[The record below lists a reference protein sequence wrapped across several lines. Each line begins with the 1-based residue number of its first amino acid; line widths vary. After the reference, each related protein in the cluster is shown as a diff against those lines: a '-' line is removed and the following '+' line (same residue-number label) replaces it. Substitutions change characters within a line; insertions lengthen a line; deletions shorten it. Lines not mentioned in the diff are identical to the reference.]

1 MIRDEKMRPV
11 VLLAA
16 VTALCLVGDSMLYVA
31 LPVHWEEFGL
41 TSLWQ
46 AGVLLSVNRLVR
58 LPLNPAVSRLY
69 RRISARSSAR
79 SGMLLAAAL
88 AAATTAGY
96 GLAGSFAAL
105 IVLRALWGLAW
116 TFLRLG
122 AYFTVLT
129 TADDSSQ
136 GRAMGMYN
144 GLMRTGSLFGMLLG
158 GVLAD
163 TWGTGLTCAF
173 FASVSVLAVP
183 LIWFAV
189 PRNAKGMAEEAYS
202 LFSHWKVLSV
212 LLIGTAVAF
221 VYQGMLISTL
231 SYLVKIR
238 IPAGLDLGWA
248 LVGAA
253 SLGGVLQA
261 VRWSWEPFLAPF
273 SPGGA
278 EEDFHRFLP
287 DRRGALCFPSGR
299 YGPAAVAPAA
309 PPAAGDGDGAHHGR
323 RRGGGRYGG
332 AVRRE
337 DQSHHRLLRTHRRGR
352 GGGTGGGVRAE
363 SVQQSLG
370 VVPAGV
376 APSPPRRGGLFLRFP
391 ERLSFLLAK
400 WRKMA
405 YTLIS

>member
-1 MIRDEKMRPV
+1 MIRDERMRPV

-46 AGVLLSVNRLVR
+46 AGGLLSVNRLVR

-69 RRISARSSAR
+69 RRISAR

-189 PRNAKGMAEEAYS
+189 PRNTKGMAEEAAAGEDGYS

-273 SPGGA
+273 FGWLSDHPRAGRKKTFIISSLIGA
-278 EEDFHRFLP
+278 ALFAFLP
-287 DRRGALCFPSGR
+287 ADMGLLPWLLLLLLLQVTATALTTAGDAVAADTAVRSGAKIKVITAYSVLTDVGAAA
-299 YGPAAVAPAA
+299 GPAAAFALNQYSSPWASCRLA
-309 PPAAGDGDGAHHGR
+309 SLLLLLAAAGYFFVS
-323 RRGGGRYGG
+323 RRG
-332 AVRRE
+332 
-337 DQSHHRLLRTHRRGR
+337 
-352 GGGTGGGVRAE
+352 
-363 SVQQSLG
+363 
-370 VVPAGV
+370 
-376 APSPPRRGGLFLRFP
+376 
-391 ERLSFLLAK
+391 
-400 WRKMA
+400 
-405 YTLIS
+405 

>member
-1 MIRDEKMRPV
+1 MIRDERMRPV

-46 AGVLLSVNRLVR
+46 AGALLSVNRLVR

-69 RRISARSSAR
+69 RRISAR

-189 PRNAKGMAEEAYS
+189 PRNAKGMAEEAAAGEDCYS

-273 SPGGA
+273 FGWLSDHPRAGRKKTFIISSLIGA
-278 EEDFHRFLP
+278 ALFAFLP
-287 DRRGALCFPSGR
+287 ADMGLLPWLLLLLLLQVTATALTTAGDAVAADTAVRSGAKIKVITAYSVLTDVGAAA
-299 YGPAAVAPAA
+299 GPAAAFALNQYSSPWASCRLA
-309 PPAAGDGDGAHHGR
+309 SLLLLLAAAGYFFVS
-323 RRGGGRYGG
+323 RRG
-332 AVRRE
+332 
-337 DQSHHRLLRTHRRGR
+337 
-352 GGGTGGGVRAE
+352 
-363 SVQQSLG
+363 
-370 VVPAGV
+370 
-376 APSPPRRGGLFLRFP
+376 
-391 ERLSFLLAK
+391 
-400 WRKMA
+400 
-405 YTLIS
+405 

>member
-1 MIRDEKMRPV
+1 MIRDERMRPV

-46 AGVLLSVNRLVR
+46 AGALLSVNRLVR

-69 RRISARSSAR
+69 RRISAR

-189 PRNAKGMAEEAYS
+189 PRNAKGMAEEAAAGEDGYS

-273 SPGGA
+273 FGWLSDHPRAGRKKTFIVSSLIGA
-278 EEDFHRFLP
+278 ALFAFLP
-287 DRRGALCFPSGR
+287 ADMGLLPWLLLLLLLQVTATALTTAGDAVAADTAVRSGAKIKVITAYSVLTDVGAAA
-299 YGPAAVAPAA
+299 GPAAAFALNQYSSSWA
-309 PPAAGDGDGAHHGR
+309 SCRLASLLLLLAAAGYFFVS
-323 RRGGGRYGG
+323 RRG
-332 AVRRE
+332 
-337 DQSHHRLLRTHRRGR
+337 
-352 GGGTGGGVRAE
+352 
-363 SVQQSLG
+363 
-370 VVPAGV
+370 
-376 APSPPRRGGLFLRFP
+376 
-391 ERLSFLLAK
+391 
-400 WRKMA
+400 
-405 YTLIS
+405 

>member
-1 MIRDEKMRPV
+1 MIRDERMRPV

-46 AGVLLSVNRLVR
+46 AGALLSVNRLVR

-69 RRISARSSAR
+69 RRISARS
-79 SGMLLAAAL
+79 GMLLAAVL

-189 PRNAKGMAEEAYS
+189 PRNAKGMAEEAAAGEDGYS

-273 SPGGA
+273 FGWLSDHPRAGRKKTFIISSLIGA
-278 EEDFHRFLP
+278 ALFAFLP
-287 DRRGALCFPSGR
+287 ADMGLLPWLLLLLLLQVTATALTTAGDAVAADTAVRSGAKIKVITAYSVLTDVGAAA
-299 YGPAAVAPAA
+299 GPAAAFALNQYSSPWASCRLA
-309 PPAAGDGDGAHHGR
+309 SLLLLLAAAGYFFVS
-323 RRGGGRYGG
+323 RRG
-332 AVRRE
+332 
-337 DQSHHRLLRTHRRGR
+337 
-352 GGGTGGGVRAE
+352 
-363 SVQQSLG
+363 
-370 VVPAGV
+370 
-376 APSPPRRGGLFLRFP
+376 
-391 ERLSFLLAK
+391 
-400 WRKMA
+400 
-405 YTLIS
+405 

>member
-1 MIRDEKMRPV
+1 MIRDERMRPV

-69 RRISARSSAR
+69 RRISAR

-163 TWGTGLTCAF
+163 TWGAGLTCAF

-189 PRNAKGMAEEAYS
+189 PRNAKGMAEEAAAGEDGYS

-273 SPGGA
+273 FGWLSDHPRAGRKKTFIVSSLIGA
-278 EEDFHRFLP
+278 ALFAFLP
-287 DRRGALCFPSGR
+287 ADMGLLPWLLLLLLLQVTATALTTAGDAVAADTAVRSGAKIKVITAYSVLTDVGAAA
-299 YGPAAVAPAA
+299 GPAAAFALNQYSSPWASCRLA
-309 PPAAGDGDGAHHGR
+309 SLLLLLAAAGYFFVS
-323 RRGGGRYGG
+323 RRG
-332 AVRRE
+332 
-337 DQSHHRLLRTHRRGR
+337 
-352 GGGTGGGVRAE
+352 
-363 SVQQSLG
+363 
-370 VVPAGV
+370 
-376 APSPPRRGGLFLRFP
+376 
-391 ERLSFLLAK
+391 
-400 WRKMA
+400 
-405 YTLIS
+405 

>member
-1 MIRDEKMRPV
+1 MIRDERMRPV

-69 RRISARSSAR
+69 RRISAR

-189 PRNAKGMAEEAYS
+189 PRNTKGMAEEAAAGEDGYS

-273 SPGGA
+273 FGWLSDHPRAGRKKTFIVSSLIGA
-278 EEDFHRFLP
+278 ALFAFLP
-287 DRRGALCFPSGR
+287 ADMGLLPWLLLLLLLQVTATALTTAGDAVAADTAVRSGAKIKVITAYSVLTDVGAAA
-299 YGPAAVAPAA
+299 GPAAAFALNQYSSPWASCRLGSLLLLLA
-309 PPAAGDGDGAHHGR
+309 AAGYFFVS
-323 RRGGGRYGG
+323 RRG
-332 AVRRE
+332 
-337 DQSHHRLLRTHRRGR
+337 
-352 GGGTGGGVRAE
+352 
-363 SVQQSLG
+363 
-370 VVPAGV
+370 
-376 APSPPRRGGLFLRFP
+376 
-391 ERLSFLLAK
+391 
-400 WRKMA
+400 
-405 YTLIS
+405 

>member
-1 MIRDEKMRPV
+1 MIRDERMRPV

-69 RRISARSSAR
+69 RRISARS
-79 SGMLLAAAL
+79 GMLLAAVL

-158 GVLAD
+158 GVLVD
-163 TWGTGLTCAF
+163 TWGTGLTCVF

-189 PRNAKGMAEEAYS
+189 PRNTKGMAEEAAAGEDGYS

-273 SPGGA
+273 FGWLSDHPRAGRKKTFIISSLIGA
-278 EEDFHRFLP
+278 ALFAFLP
-287 DRRGALCFPSGR
+287 ADMGLLPWLLLLLLLQVTATALTTAGDAVAADTAVRSGAKIKVITAYSVLTDVGAAA
-299 YGPAAVAPAA
+299 GPAAAFALNQYSSPWASCRLA
-309 PPAAGDGDGAHHGR
+309 SLLLLLAAAGYFFVS
-323 RRGGGRYGG
+323 RRG
-332 AVRRE
+332 
-337 DQSHHRLLRTHRRGR
+337 
-352 GGGTGGGVRAE
+352 
-363 SVQQSLG
+363 
-370 VVPAGV
+370 
-376 APSPPRRGGLFLRFP
+376 
-391 ERLSFLLAK
+391 
-400 WRKMA
+400 
-405 YTLIS
+405 

>member
-1 MIRDEKMRPV
+1 MIRDERMRPV

-69 RRISARSSAR
+69 RRISARN
-79 SGMLLAAAL
+79 GMLLAAAL

-189 PRNAKGMAEEAYS
+189 PRNAKGMAEEAAAGEDGYS

-273 SPGGA
+273 FGWLSDHPRAGRKKTFIVSSLIGA
-278 EEDFHRFLP
+278 ALFAFLP
-287 DRRGALCFPSGR
+287 ADMGLLPWLLLLLLLQVTATALTTAGDAVAADTAVRSGAKIKVITAYSVLTDVGAAA
-299 YGPAAVAPAA
+299 GPAAAFALNQYSSPWASCRLA
-309 PPAAGDGDGAHHGR
+309 SLLLLLAAAGYFFVS
-323 RRGGGRYGG
+323 RRG
-332 AVRRE
+332 
-337 DQSHHRLLRTHRRGR
+337 
-352 GGGTGGGVRAE
+352 
-363 SVQQSLG
+363 
-370 VVPAGV
+370 
-376 APSPPRRGGLFLRFP
+376 
-391 ERLSFLLAK
+391 
-400 WRKMA
+400 
-405 YTLIS
+405 

>member
-1 MIRDEKMRPV
+1 MRPV

-69 RRISARSSAR
+69 RRISAR

-189 PRNAKGMAEEAYS
+189 PRNTKGMAEEAAAGEDGYS

-273 SPGGA
+273 FGWLSDHPRAGRKKTFIISSLIGA
-278 EEDFHRFLP
+278 ALFAFLP
-287 DRRGALCFPSGR
+287 ADMGLLPWLLLLLLLQVTATALTTAGDAVAADTAVRSGAKIKVITAYSVLTDVGAAA
-299 YGPAAVAPAA
+299 GPAAAFALNQYSSPWASCRLA
-309 PPAAGDGDGAHHGR
+309 SLLLLLAAAGYFFVS
-323 RRGGGRYGG
+323 RRG
-332 AVRRE
+332 
-337 DQSHHRLLRTHRRGR
+337 
-352 GGGTGGGVRAE
+352 
-363 SVQQSLG
+363 
-370 VVPAGV
+370 
-376 APSPPRRGGLFLRFP
+376 
-391 ERLSFLLAK
+391 
-400 WRKMA
+400 
-405 YTLIS
+405 

>member
-1 MIRDEKMRPV
+1 MIRDERMRPV

-31 LPVHWEEFGL
+31 LPVHWEEFCL

-46 AGVLLSVNRLVR
+46 AGALLSVNRLVR

-69 RRISARSSAR
+69 RRISARS
-79 SGMLLAAAL
+79 GMLLAAAL

-96 GLAGSFAAL
+96 GLAGNFAAL

-189 PRNAKGMAEEAYS
+189 PRNAKGMAEEAAAGEDGYS

-273 SPGGA
+273 FGWLSDHPRAGRKKTFIISSLIGA
-278 EEDFHRFLP
+278 ALFAFLP
-287 DRRGALCFPSGR
+287 ADMGLLPWLLLLLLLQVTATALTTAGDAVAADTAVRSGAKIKVITAYSVLTDVGAAA
-299 YGPAAVAPAA
+299 GPAAAFALNQYSSPWASCRLA
-309 PPAAGDGDGAHHGR
+309 SLLLLLAAAGYFFVS
-323 RRGGGRYGG
+323 RRG
-332 AVRRE
+332 
-337 DQSHHRLLRTHRRGR
+337 
-352 GGGTGGGVRAE
+352 
-363 SVQQSLG
+363 
-370 VVPAGV
+370 
-376 APSPPRRGGLFLRFP
+376 
-391 ERLSFLLAK
+391 
-400 WRKMA
+400 
-405 YTLIS
+405 

>member
-1 MIRDEKMRPV
+1 MIRDERMRPV

-69 RRISARSSAR
+69 RRISARS
-79 SGMLLAAAL
+79 GMLLAAAL

-96 GLAGSFAAL
+96 SLAGSFAAL
-105 IVLRALWGLAW
+105 IVLRVLWGLAW

-189 PRNAKGMAEEAYS
+189 PRNAKGMAEEAAAEEDGYS

-273 SPGGA
+273 FGWLSDHPRAGRKKTFIVSSLIGA
-278 EEDFHRFLP
+278 ALFAFLP
-287 DRRGALCFPSGR
+287 ADMGLLPWLLLLLLLQVTAMALTTAGDAVAADTAVRSGAKIKVITAYSVLTDVGAAA
-299 YGPAAVAPAA
+299 GPAAAFALNQYSSPWASCRLA
-309 PPAAGDGDGAHHGR
+309 SLLLLLAAAGYFFVF
-323 RRGGGRYGG
+323 RRG
-332 AVRRE
+332 
-337 DQSHHRLLRTHRRGR
+337 
-352 GGGTGGGVRAE
+352 
-363 SVQQSLG
+363 
-370 VVPAGV
+370 
-376 APSPPRRGGLFLRFP
+376 
-391 ERLSFLLAK
+391 
-400 WRKMA
+400 
-405 YTLIS
+405 

>member
-1 MIRDEKMRPV
+1 MIRDERMRPV

-69 RRISARSSAR
+69 RRISAR

-189 PRNAKGMAEEAYS
+189 PRNTKGMAEEAAAGEDGYS

-273 SPGGA
+273 FGWLSDHPRAGRKKTFIISSLIGA
-278 EEDFHRFLP
+278 ALFAFLP
-287 DRRGALCFPSGR
+287 ADMGLLPWLLLLLLLQVTATALTTAGDAVAADTAVRSGAKIKVITAYSVLTDVGAAA
-299 YGPAAVAPAA
+299 GPAAAFALNQYSSPWASCRLA
-309 PPAAGDGDGAHHGR
+309 SLLLLLAAAGYFFVS
-323 RRGGGRYGG
+323 RRG
-332 AVRRE
+332 
-337 DQSHHRLLRTHRRGR
+337 
-352 GGGTGGGVRAE
+352 
-363 SVQQSLG
+363 
-370 VVPAGV
+370 
-376 APSPPRRGGLFLRFP
+376 
-391 ERLSFLLAK
+391 
-400 WRKMA
+400 
-405 YTLIS
+405 

>member
-1 MIRDEKMRPV
+1 MIRDERMRPV

-31 LPVHWEEFGL
+31 LPVYWEEFGL

-46 AGVLLSVNRLVR
+46 AGALLSVNRLVR

-69 RRISARSSAR
+69 RRISAR

-189 PRNAKGMAEEAYS
+189 PRNAKGMAEEAAAGEDGYS

-273 SPGGA
+273 FGWLSDHPRAGRKKTFIVSSLIGA
-278 EEDFHRFLP
+278 ALFAFLP
-287 DRRGALCFPSGR
+287 ADMGLLPWLLLLLLLQVTATALTTAGDAVAADTAVRSGAKIKVITAYSVLTDVGAAA
-299 YGPAAVAPAA
+299 GPAAAFALNQYSSPWASCRLA
-309 PPAAGDGDGAHHGR
+309 SLLLLLAAAGYFFVS
-323 RRGGGRYGG
+323 RRG
-332 AVRRE
+332 
-337 DQSHHRLLRTHRRGR
+337 
-352 GGGTGGGVRAE
+352 
-363 SVQQSLG
+363 
-370 VVPAGV
+370 
-376 APSPPRRGGLFLRFP
+376 
-391 ERLSFLLAK
+391 
-400 WRKMA
+400 
-405 YTLIS
+405 

>member
-1 MIRDEKMRPV
+1 MIRDERMRPV

-46 AGVLLSVNRLVR
+46 AGALLSVNRLVR

-69 RRISARSSAR
+69 RRISAR

-189 PRNAKGMAEEAYS
+189 PRNAKGMAEEAASGEDGYS

-273 SPGGA
+273 FGWLSDHPRAGRKKTFIVSSLIGA
-278 EEDFHRFLP
+278 ALFAFLP
-287 DRRGALCFPSGR
+287 ADMGLLPWLLLLLLLQVTATALTTAGDAVAADTAVRSGAKIKVITAYSVLTDVGAAA
-299 YGPAAVAPAA
+299 GPAAAFALNQYSSPWASCRLA
-309 PPAAGDGDGAHHGR
+309 SLLLLLAAAGYFFVS
-323 RRGGGRYGG
+323 RRG
-332 AVRRE
+332 
-337 DQSHHRLLRTHRRGR
+337 
-352 GGGTGGGVRAE
+352 
-363 SVQQSLG
+363 
-370 VVPAGV
+370 
-376 APSPPRRGGLFLRFP
+376 
-391 ERLSFLLAK
+391 
-400 WRKMA
+400 
-405 YTLIS
+405 

>member
-1 MIRDEKMRPV
+1 MIRDERMRPV

-69 RRISARSSAR
+69 RRISARS
-79 SGMLLAAAL
+79 GMLLAAVL

-189 PRNAKGMAEEAYS
+189 PRNAKGMAEEAAAGEDGYS

-273 SPGGA
+273 FGWLSDHPRAGRKKTFIISSLIGA
-278 EEDFHRFLP
+278 ALFAFLP
-287 DRRGALCFPSGR
+287 ADMGLLPWLLLLLLLQVTATALTTAGDAVAADTAVRSGAKIKVITAYSVLTDVGAAA
-299 YGPAAVAPAA
+299 GPAAAFALNQYSSPWASCRLA
-309 PPAAGDGDGAHHGR
+309 SLLLLLAAAGYFFVS
-323 RRGGGRYGG
+323 RRG
-332 AVRRE
+332 
-337 DQSHHRLLRTHRRGR
+337 
-352 GGGTGGGVRAE
+352 
-363 SVQQSLG
+363 
-370 VVPAGV
+370 
-376 APSPPRRGGLFLRFP
+376 
-391 ERLSFLLAK
+391 
-400 WRKMA
+400 
-405 YTLIS
+405 

>member
-1 MIRDEKMRPV
+1 MIRDERMRPV

-46 AGVLLSVNRLVR
+46 AGALLSVNRLVR

-69 RRISARSSAR
+69 RRISARS
-79 SGMLLAAAL
+79 GMLLAAAL
-88 AAATTAGY
+88 AAATTVGY

-189 PRNAKGMAEEAYS
+189 PRNAKGMAEEAAAGEDGYS

-273 SPGGA
+273 FGWLSDHPRAGRKKTFIISSLIGA
-278 EEDFHRFLP
+278 ALFAFLP
-287 DRRGALCFPSGR
+287 ADMGLLPWLLLLLLLQVTATALTTAGDAVAADTAVRSGAKIKVITAYSVLTDVGAAA
-299 YGPAAVAPAA
+299 GPAAAFALNQYSSPWASCRLA
-309 PPAAGDGDGAHHGR
+309 SLLLLFAAAGYFFVS
-323 RRGGGRYGG
+323 RRG
-332 AVRRE
+332 
-337 DQSHHRLLRTHRRGR
+337 
-352 GGGTGGGVRAE
+352 
-363 SVQQSLG
+363 
-370 VVPAGV
+370 
-376 APSPPRRGGLFLRFP
+376 
-391 ERLSFLLAK
+391 
-400 WRKMA
+400 
-405 YTLIS
+405 

>member
-1 MIRDEKMRPV
+1 MIRDERMRPV

-46 AGVLLSVNRLVR
+46 AGALLSVNRLVR

-69 RRISARSSAR
+69 RRISAR

-189 PRNAKGMAEEAYS
+189 PRNTKGMAEEAAAGEDGYS

-273 SPGGA
+273 FGWLSDHPRAGRKKTFIISSLIGA
-278 EEDFHRFLP
+278 ALFAFLP
-287 DRRGALCFPSGR
+287 ADMGLLPWLLLLLLLQVTATALTTAGDAVAADTAVRSGAKIKVITAYSVLTDVGAAA
-299 YGPAAVAPAA
+299 GPAAAFALNQYSSPWASCRLA
-309 PPAAGDGDGAHHGR
+309 SLLLLLAAAGYFFVS
-323 RRGGGRYGG
+323 RRG
-332 AVRRE
+332 
-337 DQSHHRLLRTHRRGR
+337 
-352 GGGTGGGVRAE
+352 
-363 SVQQSLG
+363 
-370 VVPAGV
+370 
-376 APSPPRRGGLFLRFP
+376 
-391 ERLSFLLAK
+391 
-400 WRKMA
+400 
-405 YTLIS
+405 

>member
-1 MIRDEKMRPV
+1 MIREERMRPV

-69 RRISARSSAR
+69 RRISAR

-183 LIWFAV
+183 LIWSAV
-189 PRNAKGMAEEAYS
+189 PRNAKGMAEEAAAGEDGYS

-238 IPAGLDLGWA
+238 IPVGLDLGWA

-273 SPGGA
+273 FGWLSDHPRAGRKKTFIVSSLIGA
-278 EEDFHRFLP
+278 ALFAFLP
-287 DRRGALCFPSGR
+287 ADMGLLPWLLLLLLLQVTATALTTAGDAVAADTAVRSGAKIKVITAYSVLTDVGAAA
-299 YGPAAVAPAA
+299 GPAAAFALNQYSSPWASCRLA
-309 PPAAGDGDGAHHGR
+309 SLLLLLAAAGYFFVS
-323 RRGGGRYGG
+323 RRG
-332 AVRRE
+332 
-337 DQSHHRLLRTHRRGR
+337 
-352 GGGTGGGVRAE
+352 
-363 SVQQSLG
+363 
-370 VVPAGV
+370 
-376 APSPPRRGGLFLRFP
+376 
-391 ERLSFLLAK
+391 
-400 WRKMA
+400 
-405 YTLIS
+405 

>member
-69 RRISARSSAR
+69 RRISARS
-79 SGMLLAAAL
+79 GMLLAAVL

-189 PRNAKGMAEEAYS
+189 PRNAKGMAEEAAAGEDGYS
-202 LFSHWKVLSV
+202 FFSHWKVLSV

-273 SPGGA
+273 FGWLSDHPRAGRKKTFIVSSLIGA
-278 EEDFHRFLP
+278 ALFAFLP
-287 DRRGALCFPSGR
+287 ADMGLLPWLLLLLLLQVTATALTTAGDAVAADTAVRSGAKIKVITAYSVLTDVGAAA
-299 YGPAAVAPAA
+299 GPAAAFALNQYSSPWASCRLA
-309 PPAAGDGDGAHHGR
+309 SLLLLLAAAGYFFVS
-323 RRGGGRYGG
+323 RRG
-332 AVRRE
+332 
-337 DQSHHRLLRTHRRGR
+337 
-352 GGGTGGGVRAE
+352 
-363 SVQQSLG
+363 
-370 VVPAGV
+370 
-376 APSPPRRGGLFLRFP
+376 
-391 ERLSFLLAK
+391 
-400 WRKMA
+400 
-405 YTLIS
+405 

>member
-31 LPVHWEEFGL
+31 LPVHWAEFGL

-69 RRISARSSAR
+69 RRISARS
-79 SGMLLAAAL
+79 GMLLAAVL

-189 PRNAKGMAEEAYS
+189 PRNAKGMAEEAVAGEDGYS

-212 LLIGTAVAF
+212 LLIGTALAF

-273 SPGGA
+273 FGWLSDHPRAGRKKTFIVSSLIGA
-278 EEDFHRFLP
+278 ALFAFLP
-287 DRRGALCFPSGR
+287 ADMGLLPWLLLLLLLQVTATALTTAGDAVAAFALNQYSSPWASCRLASLLLLLAAAGYFFVSRRG
-299 YGPAAVAPAA
+299 
-309 PPAAGDGDGAHHGR
+309 
-323 RRGGGRYGG
+323 
-332 AVRRE
+332 
-337 DQSHHRLLRTHRRGR
+337 
-352 GGGTGGGVRAE
+352 
-363 SVQQSLG
+363 
-370 VVPAGV
+370 
-376 APSPPRRGGLFLRFP
+376 
-391 ERLSFLLAK
+391 
-400 WRKMA
+400 
-405 YTLIS
+405 

>member
-69 RRISARSSAR
+69 RRISARS
-79 SGMLLAAAL
+79 GMLMAAAL

-189 PRNAKGMAEEAYS
+189 PRNAKGMAEEAAYS
-202 LFSHWKVLSV
+202 LFSHRKVLSV

-273 SPGGA
+273 FGWLSDHPRAGRKKTFIVSSLIGA
-278 EEDFHRFLP
+278 ALFAFLP
-287 DRRGALCFPSGR
+287 ADMGLLPWLLLLLLLQVTATALTTAGDAVAADTAVRSGAKIKVITAYSVLTDVGAAA
-299 YGPAAVAPAA
+299 GPAAAFALNQYSSPWASCRLA
-309 PPAAGDGDGAHHGR
+309 SLLLLLAAAGYFFVS
-323 RRGGGRYGG
+323 RRG
-332 AVRRE
+332 
-337 DQSHHRLLRTHRRGR
+337 
-352 GGGTGGGVRAE
+352 
-363 SVQQSLG
+363 
-370 VVPAGV
+370 
-376 APSPPRRGGLFLRFP
+376 
-391 ERLSFLLAK
+391 
-400 WRKMA
+400 
-405 YTLIS
+405 

>member
-1 MIRDEKMRPV
+1 MIRDERMRPV

-46 AGVLLSVNRLVR
+46 AGALLSVNRLVR

-69 RRISARSSAR
+69 RRISARN
-79 SGMLLAAAL
+79 GMLLAAAL

-189 PRNAKGMAEEAYS
+189 PRNAKGMAEEAAAGEDGYS

-238 IPAGLDLGWA
+238 IPAGLNLGWA

-273 SPGGA
+273 FGWLSDHPRAGRKKTFIVSSLIGA
-278 EEDFHRFLP
+278 ALFAFLP
-287 DRRGALCFPSGR
+287 ADMGLLPWLLLLLLLQVTATALTTAGDAVAADTAVRSGAKIKVITAYSVLTDVGAAA
-299 YGPAAVAPAA
+299 GPAAAFALNQYSSPWASCRLA
-309 PPAAGDGDGAHHGR
+309 SLLLLLAAAGYFFVS
-323 RRGGGRYGG
+323 RRG
-332 AVRRE
+332 
-337 DQSHHRLLRTHRRGR
+337 
-352 GGGTGGGVRAE
+352 
-363 SVQQSLG
+363 
-370 VVPAGV
+370 
-376 APSPPRRGGLFLRFP
+376 
-391 ERLSFLLAK
+391 
-400 WRKMA
+400 
-405 YTLIS
+405 

>member
-1 MIRDEKMRPV
+1 MIRDERMRPV

-69 RRISARSSAR
+69 RRISARS
-79 SGMLLAAAL
+79 GMLLAAAL
-88 AAATTAGY
+88 AAATTVGY

-189 PRNAKGMAEEAYS
+189 PRNAKGMAEEAAAGEDGYS

-273 SPGGA
+273 FGWLSDHPRAGRKKTFIISSLIGA
-278 EEDFHRFLP
+278 ALFAFLP
-287 DRRGALCFPSGR
+287 ADMGLLPWLLLLLLLQVTATALTTAGDAVAADTAVRSGAKIKVITAYSVLTDVGAAA
-299 YGPAAVAPAA
+299 GPAAAFALNQYSSPWASCRLA
-309 PPAAGDGDGAHHGR
+309 SLLLLLAAAGYFFVS
-323 RRGGGRYGG
+323 RRG
-332 AVRRE
+332 
-337 DQSHHRLLRTHRRGR
+337 
-352 GGGTGGGVRAE
+352 
-363 SVQQSLG
+363 
-370 VVPAGV
+370 
-376 APSPPRRGGLFLRFP
+376 
-391 ERLSFLLAK
+391 
-400 WRKMA
+400 
-405 YTLIS
+405 

>member
-1 MIRDEKMRPV
+1 MIRDERMRPV

-46 AGVLLSVNRLVR
+46 AGALLSVNRLVR

-69 RRISARSSAR
+69 RRISARS
-79 SGMLLAAAL
+79 GMLLAAAF

-189 PRNAKGMAEEAYS
+189 PRNTKGMAEEAAVGEDGYS

-273 SPGGA
+273 FGWLSDHPRAGRKKTFIVSSLIGA
-278 EEDFHRFLP
+278 ALFAFLP
-287 DRRGALCFPSGR
+287 ADMGLLPWLLLLLLLQVTATALTTAGDAVAADTAVRSGAKIKVITAYSVLTDVGAAA
-299 YGPAAVAPAA
+299 GPAAAFALNQYSSPWASCRLA
-309 PPAAGDGDGAHHGR
+309 SLLLLLAAAGYFFVS
-323 RRGGGRYGG
+323 RRG
-332 AVRRE
+332 
-337 DQSHHRLLRTHRRGR
+337 
-352 GGGTGGGVRAE
+352 
-363 SVQQSLG
+363 
-370 VVPAGV
+370 
-376 APSPPRRGGLFLRFP
+376 
-391 ERLSFLLAK
+391 
-400 WRKMA
+400 
-405 YTLIS
+405 

>member
-1 MIRDEKMRPV
+1 MIRDERMRPV

-46 AGVLLSVNRLVR
+46 AGALLSVNRLVR

-69 RRISARSSAR
+69 RRISARS
-79 SGMLLAAAL
+79 GMLLAAVL

-189 PRNAKGMAEEAYS
+189 PRNTKGMAEEAAAGEDGYS

-273 SPGGA
+273 FGWLSDHPRAGRKKTFIVSSLIGA
-278 EEDFHRFLP
+278 ALFAFLP
-287 DRRGALCFPSGR
+287 ADMGLLPWLLLLLLLQVTATALTTAGDAVAADTAVRSGAKIKVITAYSVLTDVGAAA
-299 YGPAAVAPAA
+299 GPAAAFALNQYSSPWASCRLA
-309 PPAAGDGDGAHHGR
+309 SLLLLLAAAGYFFVS
-323 RRGGGRYGG
+323 RRG
-332 AVRRE
+332 
-337 DQSHHRLLRTHRRGR
+337 
-352 GGGTGGGVRAE
+352 
-363 SVQQSLG
+363 
-370 VVPAGV
+370 
-376 APSPPRRGGLFLRFP
+376 
-391 ERLSFLLAK
+391 
-400 WRKMA
+400 
-405 YTLIS
+405 

>member
-1 MIRDEKMRPV
+1 MIRDERMRPV

-58 LPLNPAVSRLY
+58 LPLNPVVSRLY
-69 RRISARSSAR
+69 RRISARS
-79 SGMLLAAAL
+79 GMLLAAVL

-183 LIWFAV
+183 LIWSAV
-189 PRNAKGMAEEAYS
+189 PRNAKGMAEEAAAGEDGYS

-273 SPGGA
+273 FGWLSDHPRAGRKKTFIISSLIGA
-278 EEDFHRFLP
+278 ALFAFLP
-287 DRRGALCFPSGR
+287 ADMGLLPWLLLLLLLQVTATALTTAGDAVAADTAVRSGAKIKVITAYSVLTDVGAAA
-299 YGPAAVAPAA
+299 GPAAAFALNQYSSPWASCRLA
-309 PPAAGDGDGAHHGR
+309 SLLLLLAAAGYFFVS
-323 RRGGGRYGG
+323 RRG
-332 AVRRE
+332 
-337 DQSHHRLLRTHRRGR
+337 
-352 GGGTGGGVRAE
+352 
-363 SVQQSLG
+363 
-370 VVPAGV
+370 
-376 APSPPRRGGLFLRFP
+376 
-391 ERLSFLLAK
+391 
-400 WRKMA
+400 
-405 YTLIS
+405 

>member
-1 MIRDEKMRPV
+1 MIRDERMRPV

-69 RRISARSSAR
+69 RRISARS
-79 SGMLLAAAL
+79 GMLLAAAL

-96 GLAGSFAAL
+96 GLAGNFAAL

-189 PRNAKGMAEEAYS
+189 PRNAKGMAEEAAAGEDGYS

-273 SPGGA
+273 FGWLSDHPRAGRKKTFIISSLIGA
-278 EEDFHRFLP
+278 ALFAFLP
-287 DRRGALCFPSGR
+287 ADMGLLPWLLLLLLLQVTATALTTAGDAVAADTAVRSGAKIKVITAYSVLTDVGAAA
-299 YGPAAVAPAA
+299 GPAAAFALNQYSSPWASCRLA
-309 PPAAGDGDGAHHGR
+309 SLLLLLAAAGYFFVS
-323 RRGGGRYGG
+323 RRG
-332 AVRRE
+332 
-337 DQSHHRLLRTHRRGR
+337 
-352 GGGTGGGVRAE
+352 
-363 SVQQSLG
+363 
-370 VVPAGV
+370 
-376 APSPPRRGGLFLRFP
+376 
-391 ERLSFLLAK
+391 
-400 WRKMA
+400 
-405 YTLIS
+405 

>member
-69 RRISARSSAR
+69 RRISARS
-79 SGMLLAAAL
+79 GMLLAAVL

-189 PRNAKGMAEEAYS
+189 PRNAKGMAEEAAAGEDGYF
-202 LFSHWKVLSV
+202 LFSHRKVLSV

-273 SPGGA
+273 FGWLSDHPRAGRKKTFIVSSLIGA
-278 EEDFHRFLP
+278 ALFAFLP
-287 DRRGALCFPSGR
+287 ADMGLLPWLLLLLLLQVTATALTTAGDAVAADTAVRSGAKIKVITAYSVLTDVGAAA
-299 YGPAAVAPAA
+299 GPAAAFALNQYSSPWASCRLA
-309 PPAAGDGDGAHHGR
+309 SLLLLLAAAGYFFVS
-323 RRGGGRYGG
+323 RRG
-332 AVRRE
+332 
-337 DQSHHRLLRTHRRGR
+337 
-352 GGGTGGGVRAE
+352 
-363 SVQQSLG
+363 
-370 VVPAGV
+370 
-376 APSPPRRGGLFLRFP
+376 
-391 ERLSFLLAK
+391 
-400 WRKMA
+400 
-405 YTLIS
+405 

>member
-1 MIRDEKMRPV
+1 MIRDERMRPV

-69 RRISARSSAR
+69 RRISAR

-189 PRNAKGMAEEAYS
+189 PRNAKGMAAEAAAGEDGYS

-273 SPGGA
+273 FGWLSDHPRAGRKKTFIISSLIGA
-278 EEDFHRFLP
+278 ALFAFLP
-287 DRRGALCFPSGR
+287 ADMGLLPWLLLLLLLQVTATALTTAGDAVAADTAVRSGAKIKVITAYSVLTDVGAAA
-299 YGPAAVAPAA
+299 GPAAAFALNQYSSPWASCRLA
-309 PPAAGDGDGAHHGR
+309 SLLLLLAAAGYFFVS
-323 RRGGGRYGG
+323 RRG
-332 AVRRE
+332 
-337 DQSHHRLLRTHRRGR
+337 
-352 GGGTGGGVRAE
+352 
-363 SVQQSLG
+363 
-370 VVPAGV
+370 
-376 APSPPRRGGLFLRFP
+376 
-391 ERLSFLLAK
+391 
-400 WRKMA
+400 
-405 YTLIS
+405 

>member
-1 MIRDEKMRPV
+1 MIRDERMRPV

-69 RRISARSSAR
+69 RRISAR

-189 PRNAKGMAEEAYS
+189 PRNAKGMAEEAAAGEDGYS

-273 SPGGA
+273 FGWLSDHPRAGRKKTFIISSLIGA
-278 EEDFHRFLP
+278 ALFAFLP
-287 DRRGALCFPSGR
+287 ADMGLLPWLLLLLLLQVTATALTTAGDAVAADTAVRSGAKIKVITAYSVLTDVGAAA
-299 YGPAAVAPAA
+299 GPAAAFALNQYSSPWASCRLA
-309 PPAAGDGDGAHHGR
+309 SLLLLLAAAGYFFVS
-323 RRGGGRYGG
+323 RRG
-332 AVRRE
+332 
-337 DQSHHRLLRTHRRGR
+337 
-352 GGGTGGGVRAE
+352 
-363 SVQQSLG
+363 
-370 VVPAGV
+370 
-376 APSPPRRGGLFLRFP
+376 
-391 ERLSFLLAK
+391 
-400 WRKMA
+400 
-405 YTLIS
+405 

>member
-69 RRISARSSAR
+69 RRISAR

-189 PRNAKGMAEEAYS
+189 PRNAKGMAEEAAAGEDGYS
-202 LFSHWKVLSV
+202 LFSHRKVLSV

-273 SPGGA
+273 FGWLSDHPRAGRKKTFIVSSLIGA
-278 EEDFHRFLP
+278 ALFAFLP
-287 DRRGALCFPSGR
+287 ADMGLLPWLLLLLLLQVTATALTTAGDAVAADTAVRSGAKIKVITAYSVLTDVGAAA
-299 YGPAAVAPAA
+299 GPAAAFALNQYSSPWASCRLA
-309 PPAAGDGDGAHHGR
+309 SLLLLLAAAGYFFVS
-323 RRGGGRYGG
+323 RRG
-332 AVRRE
+332 
-337 DQSHHRLLRTHRRGR
+337 
-352 GGGTGGGVRAE
+352 
-363 SVQQSLG
+363 
-370 VVPAGV
+370 
-376 APSPPRRGGLFLRFP
+376 
-391 ERLSFLLAK
+391 
-400 WRKMA
+400 
-405 YTLIS
+405 

>member
-1 MIRDEKMRPV
+1 MIRDERMRPV

-69 RRISARSSAR
+69 RRISARS
-79 SGMLLAAAL
+79 GMLLAAAL

-96 GLAGSFAAL
+96 GLAGNFAAL

-189 PRNAKGMAEEAYS
+189 PRNTKGMAEEAAAGEDGYS

-273 SPGGA
+273 FGWLSDHPRAGRKKTFIVSSLIGA
-278 EEDFHRFLP
+278 ALFAFLP
-287 DRRGALCFPSGR
+287 ADMGLLPWLLLLLLLQVTATALITAGDAVAADTAVRSGAKIKVITAYSVLTDVGAAA
-299 YGPAAVAPAA
+299 GPAAAFALNQYSSPWASCRLA
-309 PPAAGDGDGAHHGR
+309 SLLLLLAAAGYFFVS
-323 RRGGGRYGG
+323 RRG
-332 AVRRE
+332 
-337 DQSHHRLLRTHRRGR
+337 
-352 GGGTGGGVRAE
+352 
-363 SVQQSLG
+363 
-370 VVPAGV
+370 
-376 APSPPRRGGLFLRFP
+376 
-391 ERLSFLLAK
+391 
-400 WRKMA
+400 
-405 YTLIS
+405 

>member
-1 MIRDEKMRPV
+1 MIRDERMRPV

-69 RRISARSSAR
+69 RRISARS
-79 SGMLLAAAL
+79 GMLLAAAL

-105 IVLRALWGLAW
+105 IVLRALWGLSW

-189 PRNAKGMAEEAYS
+189 PRNTKGMAEEAAAEEDGYS

-273 SPGGA
+273 FGWLSDHPRAGRKKTFIISSLIGA
-278 EEDFHRFLP
+278 ALFAFLP
-287 DRRGALCFPSGR
+287 ADMGLLPWLLLLLLLQVTATALTTAGDAVAADTAVRSGAKIKVITAYSVLTDVGAAA
-299 YGPAAVAPAA
+299 GPAAAFALNQYSSPWASCRLA
-309 PPAAGDGDGAHHGR
+309 SLLLLLAAAGYFFVS
-323 RRGGGRYGG
+323 RRG
-332 AVRRE
+332 
-337 DQSHHRLLRTHRRGR
+337 
-352 GGGTGGGVRAE
+352 
-363 SVQQSLG
+363 
-370 VVPAGV
+370 
-376 APSPPRRGGLFLRFP
+376 
-391 ERLSFLLAK
+391 
-400 WRKMA
+400 
-405 YTLIS
+405 

>member
-1 MIRDEKMRPV
+1 MIREERMRPV

-69 RRISARSSAR
+69 RRISAR

-189 PRNAKGMAEEAYS
+189 PRNAKGMAEEAAAGEDGYS

-238 IPAGLDLGWA
+238 IPAGVDLGWA

-273 SPGGA
+273 FGWLSDHPRAGRKKTFIVSSLIGA
-278 EEDFHRFLP
+278 ALFAFLP
-287 DRRGALCFPSGR
+287 ADMGLLPWLLLLLLLQVTATALTTAGDAVAADTAVRSGAKIKVITAYSVLTDVGAAA
-299 YGPAAVAPAA
+299 GPAAAFALNQYSSPWASCRLA
-309 PPAAGDGDGAHHGR
+309 SLLLLLAAAGYFFVS
-323 RRGGGRYGG
+323 RRG
-332 AVRRE
+332 
-337 DQSHHRLLRTHRRGR
+337 
-352 GGGTGGGVRAE
+352 
-363 SVQQSLG
+363 
-370 VVPAGV
+370 
-376 APSPPRRGGLFLRFP
+376 
-391 ERLSFLLAK
+391 
-400 WRKMA
+400 
-405 YTLIS
+405 

>member
-69 RRISARSSAR
+69 RRISARS
-79 SGMLLAAAL
+79 GMLMAAAL

-189 PRNAKGMAEEAYS
+189 PRNAKGMAEEAAAGEDGYS
-202 LFSHWKVLSV
+202 LFSHRKVLSV

-273 SPGGA
+273 FGWLSDHPRAGRKKTFIVSSLIGA
-278 EEDFHRFLP
+278 ALFAFLP
-287 DRRGALCFPSGR
+287 ADMGLLPWLLLLLLLQVTATALTTAGDAVAADTAVRSGAKIKVITAYSVLTDVGAAA
-299 YGPAAVAPAA
+299 GPAAAFALNQYSSPWASCRLA
-309 PPAAGDGDGAHHGR
+309 SLLLLLAAAGYFFVS
-323 RRGGGRYGG
+323 RRG
-332 AVRRE
+332 
-337 DQSHHRLLRTHRRGR
+337 
-352 GGGTGGGVRAE
+352 
-363 SVQQSLG
+363 
-370 VVPAGV
+370 
-376 APSPPRRGGLFLRFP
+376 
-391 ERLSFLLAK
+391 
-400 WRKMA
+400 
-405 YTLIS
+405 

>member
-1 MIRDEKMRPV
+1 MIRDERMRPV

-46 AGVLLSVNRLVR
+46 AGALLSVNRLVR

-69 RRISARSSAR
+69 RRISAR

-189 PRNAKGMAEEAYS
+189 PWNAKGMAEEAAAGEDGYS

-273 SPGGA
+273 FGWLSDHPRAGRKKTFIVSSLIGA
-278 EEDFHRFLP
+278 ALFAFLP
-287 DRRGALCFPSGR
+287 ADMGLLPWLLLLLLLQVTATALTTAGDAVAADTAVRSGAKIKVITAYSVLTDVGAAA
-299 YGPAAVAPAA
+299 GPAAAFALNQYSSPWASCRLA
-309 PPAAGDGDGAHHGR
+309 SLLLLLAAAGYFFVS
-323 RRGGGRYGG
+323 RRG
-332 AVRRE
+332 
-337 DQSHHRLLRTHRRGR
+337 
-352 GGGTGGGVRAE
+352 
-363 SVQQSLG
+363 
-370 VVPAGV
+370 
-376 APSPPRRGGLFLRFP
+376 
-391 ERLSFLLAK
+391 
-400 WRKMA
+400 
-405 YTLIS
+405 

>member
-1 MIRDEKMRPV
+1 MIREERMRPV

-46 AGVLLSVNRLVR
+46 AGALLSVNRLVR

-69 RRISARSSAR
+69 RRISARS
-79 SGMLLAAAL
+79 GMLLAAVL

-189 PRNAKGMAEEAYS
+189 PRNAKGMAEEAAAGEDGYS

-273 SPGGA
+273 FGWLSDHPRAGRKKTFIISSLIGA
-278 EEDFHRFLP
+278 ALFAFLP
-287 DRRGALCFPSGR
+287 ADMGLLPWLLLLLLLQVTATALTTAGDAVAADTAVRSGAKIKVITAYSVLTDVGAAA
-299 YGPAAVAPAA
+299 GPAAAFALNQYSSPWASCRLA
-309 PPAAGDGDGAHHGR
+309 SLLLLLAAAGYFFVS
-323 RRGGGRYGG
+323 RRG
-332 AVRRE
+332 
-337 DQSHHRLLRTHRRGR
+337 
-352 GGGTGGGVRAE
+352 
-363 SVQQSLG
+363 
-370 VVPAGV
+370 
-376 APSPPRRGGLFLRFP
+376 
-391 ERLSFLLAK
+391 
-400 WRKMA
+400 
-405 YTLIS
+405 

>member
-1 MIRDEKMRPV
+1 MIRDERMRPV

-46 AGVLLSVNRLVR
+46 AGALLSVNRLVR

-69 RRISARSSAR
+69 RRISAR

-189 PRNAKGMAEEAYS
+189 PRNAKGMAEEAAAGEDGYS

-273 SPGGA
+273 FGWLSDHPRAGRKKTFIVSSLIGA
-278 EEDFHRFLP
+278 ALFAFLP
-287 DRRGALCFPSGR
+287 ADMGLLPWLLLLLLLQVTATALTTAGDAVAADTAVRSGAKIKVITAYSVLTDVGAAA
-299 YGPAAVAPAA
+299 GPAAAFALNQYSSPWASCRLA
-309 PPAAGDGDGAHHGR
+309 SLLLLLAAAGYFFLS
-323 RRGGGRYGG
+323 RRG
-332 AVRRE
+332 
-337 DQSHHRLLRTHRRGR
+337 
-352 GGGTGGGVRAE
+352 
-363 SVQQSLG
+363 
-370 VVPAGV
+370 
-376 APSPPRRGGLFLRFP
+376 
-391 ERLSFLLAK
+391 
-400 WRKMA
+400 
-405 YTLIS
+405 

>member
-1 MIRDEKMRPV
+1 MIRDERMRPV

-46 AGVLLSVNRLVR
+46 AGALLSVNRLVR

-69 RRISARSSAR
+69 RRISAR

-189 PRNAKGMAEEAYS
+189 PRNTKGMAEEAAAGEDGYS

-273 SPGGA
+273 FGWLSDHPRAGRKKTFIVSSLIGA
-278 EEDFHRFLP
+278 ALFAFLP
-287 DRRGALCFPSGR
+287 ADMGLLPWLLLLLLLQVTATALTTAGDAVAADTAVRSGAKIKVITAYSVLTDVGAAA
-299 YGPAAVAPAA
+299 GPAAAFALNQYSSPWASCRLA
-309 PPAAGDGDGAHHGR
+309 SLLLLLAAAGYFFVS
-323 RRGGGRYGG
+323 RRG
-332 AVRRE
+332 
-337 DQSHHRLLRTHRRGR
+337 
-352 GGGTGGGVRAE
+352 
-363 SVQQSLG
+363 
-370 VVPAGV
+370 
-376 APSPPRRGGLFLRFP
+376 
-391 ERLSFLLAK
+391 
-400 WRKMA
+400 
-405 YTLIS
+405 

>member
-1 MIRDEKMRPV
+1 MIRDERMRPV

-46 AGVLLSVNRLVR
+46 AGALLSVNRLVR

-69 RRISARSSAR
+69 RRISAR

-189 PRNAKGMAEEAYS
+189 PRNAKGMAEEAAAEEDGYS

-273 SPGGA
+273 FGWLSDHPRAGRKKTFIVSSLIGA
-278 EEDFHRFLP
+278 ALFAFLP
-287 DRRGALCFPSGR
+287 ADMGLLPWLLLLLLLQVTATALTTAGDAVAADTAVRSGAKIKVITAYSVLTDVGAAA
-299 YGPAAVAPAA
+299 GPAAAFALNQYSSPWASCRLA
-309 PPAAGDGDGAHHGR
+309 SLLLLLAAAGYFFVS
-323 RRGGGRYGG
+323 RRG
-332 AVRRE
+332 
-337 DQSHHRLLRTHRRGR
+337 
-352 GGGTGGGVRAE
+352 
-363 SVQQSLG
+363 
-370 VVPAGV
+370 
-376 APSPPRRGGLFLRFP
+376 
-391 ERLSFLLAK
+391 
-400 WRKMA
+400 
-405 YTLIS
+405 